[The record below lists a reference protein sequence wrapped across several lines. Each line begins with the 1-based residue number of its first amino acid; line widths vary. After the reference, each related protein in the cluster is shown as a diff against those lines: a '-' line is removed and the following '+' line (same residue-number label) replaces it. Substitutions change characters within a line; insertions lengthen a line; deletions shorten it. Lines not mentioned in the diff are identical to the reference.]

1 LTADEHRALYDQ
13 CVRLAGEIYL
23 TTHQVGVALEVLEI
37 GNIHL
42 QTSMMLDR
50 KATLMK
56 KRTVFI
62 VLFVLLAMVLGVT
75 ILHAQ
80 DVTATPTPPSSP
92 LDVIPVGEAGNQLMT
107 ALLAIIGSVF
117 SAPLTLLV
125 VSWLKMIPLLDA
137 IPARTLQLLVA
148 VVLVV
153 LTWVTTFF
161 GLTPQ
166 FNSLLNA
173 LQVAGPVVLQF
184 VLTILGSASAYN
196 YASRHE
202 LPIIGYQRPVSS
214 G

>member
-1 LTADEHRALYDQ
+1 MKQRTVIFILVVLAL
-13 CVRLAGEIYL
+13 L
-23 TTHQVGVALEVLEI
+23 VGV
-37 GNIHL
+37 
-42 QTSMMLDR
+42 S
-50 KATLMK
+50 
-56 KRTVFI
+56 
-62 VLFVLLAMVLGVT
+62 

-80 DVTATPTPPSSP
+80 DVTPTPPSSP

-153 LTWVTTFF
+153 LTWITTFF

-184 VLTILGSASAYN
+184 VLTILGSHTAYN

-202 LPIIGYQRPVSS
+202 LPIIGYQRPI
-214 G
+214 

>member
-1 LTADEHRALYDQ
+1 MRLPLTADEHRARYDQ
-13 CVRLAGEIYL
+13 YVKLAGDIYL
-23 TTHQVGVALEVLEI
+23 TTHHVGVALEVLEI

-42 QTSMMLDR
+42 QTSVELDR

-56 KRTVFI
+56 QRTVFFI
-62 VLFVLLAMVLGVT
+62 LFVLLALLVGVS

-80 DVTATPTPPSSP
+80 DVTPTPPSSP

-117 SAPLTLLV
+117 SAPLTLLL

-202 LPIIGYQRPVSS
+202 LPIIGYQRPI
-214 G
+214 